1 VTQSPDPTSPIA
13 AVVHPDPY
21 LYYARLVR
29 NRPLYQDADLGL
41 WIASSAAAVTA
52 LLTNPAC
59 RVRPPSEPVPQHLVG
74 SPAGELFR
82 RLVRMNDGALHKPC
96 KTALRATLD
105 AMDPPRLALESAR
118 WAAQL
123 VSSLGSAPDSASL
136 MAFAFALPVH
146 VVGSLVGF
154 EDSLLPE
161 ITALVGR
168 FVACLSPAAMPEQV
182 GHGKAAAALLLELG
196 NALNRP
202 TPPHV
207 DNVFHALG
215 AQCRHHACDDPDVII
230 ANAIGLMTQSYEA
243 TAGLITATL
252 LTLARSEPLRGQ
264 IRGEPAL
271 LAPLIDEVLRFDPPV
286 QNTRRF
292 VAEPAVIQEHQFKS
306 GDAVLLVLAAANR
319 DPASNTDPDR
329 FDLARRN
336 RRNFT
341 FGVGP
346 HACPGQTVATSIAQ
360 AAVAAFLE
368 SGLDPA
374 RLQPNP
380 VYRPSAN
387 TRIPI
392 LAPRQEGGSP

>member
-1 VTQSPDPTSPIA
+1 MRIQDPAKPLFA
-13 AVVHPDPY
+13 AVHPDPY
-21 LYYARLVR
+21 PYYACLVR
-29 NRPLYQDADLGL
+29 DRPLYHDADLGL
-41 WIASSAAAVTA
+41 WIASSAAAVNA
-52 LLTNPAC
+52 IFTNPAC
-59 RVRPPSEPVPQHLVG
+59 HVRPSGEPVPEHLRG

-82 RLVRMNDGALHKPC
+82 RLVRMNDGAPHERC
-96 KTALRATLD
+96 KAALRATLD
-105 AMDPPRLALESAR
+105 ALDPPRLARENGR

-123 VSSLGSAPDSASL
+123 VSALGSAADDSANL
-136 MAFAFALPVH
+136 MAFAFAIPVH
-146 VVGSLVGF
+146 VVGSLAGF
-154 EDSLLPE
+154 EDALLPE

-168 FVACLSPAAMPEQV
+168 FVACLSPTATSEQV
-182 GHGKAAAALLLELG
+182 ELGKAAATRLLRLG
-196 NALNRP
+196 TALNRP
-202 TPPHV
+202 TPPHE
-207 DNVFHALG
+207 DNVFHALS

-230 ANAIGLMTQSYEA
+230 ANTIGLMTQSYEA

-252 LTLARSEPLRGQ
+252 LALARSEALRGQ
-264 IRGEPAL
+264 IQDEPAL
-271 LAPLIDEVLRFDPPV
+271 LAPLIDEVLRFDSPV

-292 VAEPAVIQEHQFKS
+292 VAEPAVIQEHQFKP

-329 FDLARRN
+329 FDLARPN

-346 HACPGQTVATSIAQ
+346 HACPGQTIATSIAH
-360 AAVAAFLE
+360 AAVAALLE

-374 RLQPNP
+374 RLRTNP

-392 LAPRQEGGSP
+392 LAPREEGGSP